1 MRIQNEGDVI
11 IHKKNGFTITIKK
24 GETYDNMYN
33 DDFITYSEDGYTI
46 YLFKHSINHIKV
58 KVQK

>member
-11 IHKKNGFTITIKK
+11 IHKTNGFTITIKK

-58 KVQK
+58 KV

>member
-1 MRIQNEGDVI
+1 MRVKNDGDVI
-11 IHKKNGFTITIKK
+11 IHKTNGFNITVKK

-58 KVQK
+58 KV